1 MDSSYKIIKELGKG
15 GTSNVFLVQKDKKYF
30 AMKKV
35 NLKMFNKEVIKQYE
49 NEIKILSNFNNDYIV
64 KYYESYIENDY
75 FNIIMEY
82 GGDSNLKIFIKKQ
95 KEKNELIDE
104 KLIEKIIIQI
114 CLGLKEIHKSKIIHR
129 DLTPDN
135 IFINKNNEIKI
146 GDFGISK
153 ELGEEKDFTNSIVGK
168 YKYFAPE
175 IENGENY
182 DYKVDI
188 YAFGC
193 IIYELF
199 TLNEYYLDK
208 KIENKDIK
216 IDTNIYNK
224 KWQYLIDLLL
234 NENYNERPNI
244 DQIYNYIIKINNYDK
259 KDYEDKN
266 KGKEINLKNIKKY
279 EKKEL
284 NKEEKNKLNSYKL
297 SQKIIELYNKMPY
310 GKEKIMI
317 RYIINKYN
325 DNQHEIFEV
334 EYAKSIIKRENNK
347 DKIIEYNEI
356 EYEKELK
363 QIKIINEDIFNILKN
378 SFSFKNVEGIED
390 IDKLEVNSFKE
401 KIGKFQKNNFKNA
414 FNDIFSEKGI
424 QRLDENNEI
433 KNIFLLDNAFD
444 QIQKKIEKKDYSEYY
459 DEKSIKEQIKKER
472 EKEINNSEKIYEVN
486 LFMDGEEYG
495 YNNEKIKT
503 RNRAASISNK
513 TNFLRKLYSNE
524 KTINE
529 EKIFTSKEIK
539 DLGIGN
545 LNFVENQNAIERMID
560 KYKIGKIKSSYEE
573 SIESFEKE
581 IEKNDPKL
589 LEFLLDNI
597 ENNSNN
603 KYEDLYLIL
612 KKYKIINKNA
622 KNKEE
627 IENIVQNFIKEIQVN
642 KNPKDKTQVL
652 CVLVFQK
659 LLTGNISEEEY
670 NNIDKNATELFDKLK
685 NGNIND
691 ICVKNWKITS
701 NKIIKNFINNFYK
714 ILTNQKLKYLIDK
727 SSNYIIN
734 EAIVK
739 TILDNYIINKLK
751 NYKFNKIEDPILP
764 LDDKWIG
771 IKNYI
776 KVNEAKINKKG
787 GNILKNKNI
796 TIIIVEEYLSKYPYF
811 DKNGKQYS
819 FIELNQQA
827 KIMGMNI
834 IEYIESEQ
842 FKYLVILKEEIDKS
856 YKEFIEKGNL
866 NNENFID
873 WKNNKIDK
881 YHKEFQEKIFMK
893 QKEGGIE
900 ITIKNIESQF
910 KEEIEEMDN
919 KIKERLTIENYRK
932 YLKNKYPEEKW
943 KKDYKRKI
951 NNQIKNEYLQNK
963 IKEINDND
971 KLEVIELIKNKLLN
985 CHELSQSF
993 LLILNE
999 NNNKY
1004 YKKEFIHE
1012 LKEEIIDIYINNN
1025 NNPCVKFILSDYIN
1039 AIKYTNNKFYEGIY
1053 SKMKKQF
1060 KYLSD
1065 KVNNYLKLKL
1075 NSLNKTNDCKI
1086 RNKEQLKNNIKK
1098 IVENDTFESLQ
1109 TNLLDDRINFGM
1121 KKYKDDFVDKTL
1133 KKIEEEEKFIK
1144 EKIEQE
1150 KKEAER
1156 KKNEEQIDKIIEDTK
1171 KLIKESDDFNEKY
1184 GLKNKITNPLHQEI
1198 YNNLKE
1204 NEEFISSIDDLL
1216 ERLDCG
1222 K

>member
-1 MDSSYKIIKELGKG
+1 MGNKYTIKKTLGEG
-15 GTSNVFLVQKDKKYF
+15 GFGIVYLVEKDKKQY
-30 AMKKV
+30 A
-35 NLKMFNKEVIKQYE
+35 LKQSKIKLTAKEIEQYK
-49 NEIKILSNFNNDYIV
+49 NMINILSKINNEYLI
-64 KYYESYIENDY
+64 KYYETFMENDT
-75 FNIIMEY
+75 FNILMEY
-82 GGDSNLKIFIKKQ
+82 AGEKNLKQFIQDYKN
-95 KEKNELIDE
+95 KNELIDE
-104 KLIEKIIIQI
+104 KIIIHIILQI
-114 CLGLKEIHKSKIIHR
+114 CEGLKEIHDNKIIHR

-135 IFINKNNEIKI
+135 IFIDDNNKIKI

-153 ELGEEKDFTNSIVGK
+153 IITTFNKYAKTQIGK
-168 YKYFAPE
+168 SHYLAPE
-175 IENGENY
+175 IEKGIEYNN
-182 DYKVDI
+182 KVDI
-188 YAFGC
+188 YSLGC

-199 TLNEYYLDK
+199 TTNEYYIDKLDEK
-208 KIENKDIK
+208 DCKIN
-216 IDTNIYNK
+216 IDIYNPK
-224 KWQYLIDLLL
+224 YQELIDLLL
-234 NENYNERPNI
+234 KKDYHDRPNI
-244 DQIYNYIIKINNYDK
+244 NEVIDFIGDNYIIA
-259 KDYEDKN
+259 
-266 KGKEINLKNIKKY
+266 EINIEEKDINKNIRIINSY
-279 EKKEL
+279 EEYIRS
-284 NKEEKNKLNSYKL
+284 NKL
-297 SQKIIELYNKMPY
+297 EMT
-310 GKEKIMI
+310 KEKIMI

-714 ILTNQKLKYLIDK
+714 ILTNQNLKYLIDK

-1098 IVENDTFESLQ
+1098 IVDNNTFESLQ

-1171 KLIKESDDFNEKY
+1171 KLIKESDYFNEKY

>member
-259 KDYEDKN
+259 KDYEYKN
-266 KGKEINLKNIKKY
+266 KGEEINLKNRKKY

-472 EKEINNSEKIYEVN
+472 EKEINN
-486 LFMDGEEYG
+486 
-495 YNNEKIKT
+495 
-503 RNRAASISNK
+503 
-513 TNFLRKLYSNE
+513 
-524 KTINE
+524 
-529 EKIFTSKEIK
+529 
-539 DLGIGN
+539 
-545 LNFVENQNAIERMID
+545 
-560 KYKIGKIKSSYEE
+560 
-573 SIESFEKE
+573 
-581 IEKNDPKL
+581 
-589 LEFLLDNI
+589 
-597 ENNSNN
+597 
-603 KYEDLYLIL
+603 
-612 KKYKIINKNA
+612 
-622 KNKEE
+622 
-627 IENIVQNFIKEIQVN
+627 
-642 KNPKDKTQVL
+642 
-652 CVLVFQK
+652 
-659 LLTGNISEEEY
+659 
-670 NNIDKNATELFDKLK
+670 
-685 NGNIND
+685 
-691 ICVKNWKITS
+691 
-701 NKIIKNFINNFYK
+701 
-714 ILTNQKLKYLIDK
+714 
-727 SSNYIIN
+727 
-734 EAIVK
+734 
-739 TILDNYIINKLK
+739 
-751 NYKFNKIEDPILP
+751 
-764 LDDKWIG
+764 
-771 IKNYI
+771 
-776 KVNEAKINKKG
+776 
-787 GNILKNKNI
+787 
-796 TIIIVEEYLSKYPYF
+796 
-811 DKNGKQYS
+811 
-819 FIELNQQA
+819 
-827 KIMGMNI
+827 
-834 IEYIESEQ
+834 
-842 FKYLVILKEEIDKS
+842 
-856 YKEFIEKGNL
+856 
-866 NNENFID
+866 
-873 WKNNKIDK
+873 
-881 YHKEFQEKIFMK
+881 
-893 QKEGGIE
+893 
-900 ITIKNIESQF
+900 
-910 KEEIEEMDN
+910 
-919 KIKERLTIENYRK
+919 
-932 YLKNKYPEEKW
+932 
-943 KKDYKRKI
+943 
-951 NNQIKNEYLQNK
+951 
-963 IKEINDND
+963 
-971 KLEVIELIKNKLLN
+971 
-985 CHELSQSF
+985 
-993 LLILNE
+993 
-999 NNNKY
+999 
-1004 YKKEFIHE
+1004 
-1012 LKEEIIDIYINNN
+1012 
-1025 NNPCVKFILSDYIN
+1025 
-1039 AIKYTNNKFYEGIY
+1039 
-1053 SKMKKQF
+1053 
-1060 KYLSD
+1060 
-1065 KVNNYLKLKL
+1065 
-1075 NSLNKTNDCKI
+1075 
-1086 RNKEQLKNNIKK
+1086 
-1098 IVENDTFESLQ
+1098 
-1109 TNLLDDRINFGM
+1109 
-1121 KKYKDDFVDKTL
+1121 
-1133 KKIEEEEKFIK
+1133 
-1144 EKIEQE
+1144 
-1150 KKEAER
+1150 
-1156 KKNEEQIDKIIEDTK
+1156 
-1171 KLIKESDDFNEKY
+1171 NEKY
-1184 GLKNKITNPLHQEI
+1184 M
-1198 YNNLKE
+1198 
-1204 NEEFISSIDDLL
+1204 
-1216 ERLDCG
+1216 R
-1222 K
+1222 